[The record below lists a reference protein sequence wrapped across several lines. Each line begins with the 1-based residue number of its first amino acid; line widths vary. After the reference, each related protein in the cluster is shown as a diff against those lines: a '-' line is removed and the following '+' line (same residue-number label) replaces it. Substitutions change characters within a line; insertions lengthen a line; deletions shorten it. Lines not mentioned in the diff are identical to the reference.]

1 MKAIAVQPGAGIPEV
16 VDRPVPEPAP
26 GEALVRICRVGI
38 DGTDYEVIDGDHG
51 SVPDGDDRLILGH
64 EAVGI
69 VEDANGTDLADGQYV
84 VPTVRRPPAGVETND
99 YFEAGKPDM
108 APDGEYVERGIVG
121 AHGFMAEYSTSPAA
135 DLVPIPAE
143 LAQWGFLVEPISIT
157 EKAIEH
163 ARATRSAFDWRP
175 ESALVLGTGSLGL
188 LTVAMF
194 AETLDYERVY
204 CLGRKDRP
212 HPTIDIAERLGAT
225 YIDSRETPVS
235 AIAGAYEPMDVVYEA
250 TGHAKHAFESI
261 DALAPNGVAAL
272 LGVPA
277 DWSFEVDGGRLHRD
291 LVLHN
296 KALVGSV
303 NSNRR
308 HFERAIETLS
318 SLPDWVLESI
328 VTGVYGLEAV
338 DQAFPKA
345 TARVLTTGRAS
356 TTGAD
361 DDTTI
366 KTAVEFASI

>member
-1 MKAIAVQPGAGIPEV
+1 MQAIAVRRGEDEPTIIEKPRPDPGE
-16 VDRPVPEPAP
+16 
-26 GEALVRICRVGI
+26 GEALVRTLRVGV
-38 DGTDYEVIDGDHG
+38 DGTDHEVISGSHGGYPQGEDHL
-51 SVPDGDDRLILGH
+51 VLGH

-69 VEDANGTDLADGQYV
+69 VEEPGDTGHEVGDIV
-84 VPTVRRPPAGVETND
+84 VPTVRRPPGETNE
-99 YFEAGKPDM
+99 YFERGQPDM
-108 APDGEYVERGIVG
+108 APDGEYFECGIVG
-121 AHGFMAEYSTSPAA
+121 AHGFMAEYFTAPGKY
-135 DLVPIPAE
+135 LIEIPESLAE
-143 LAQWGFLVEPISIT
+143 LGFLVEPVSVS
-157 EKAIEH
+157 EKAFEH
-163 ARATRSAFDWRP
+163 AYASRSAFDWSP
-175 ESALVLGTGSLGL
+175 ESALVLGNGSLGL
-188 LTVAMF
+188 LTLAMTIHTEEF
-194 AETLDYERVY
+194 DRTY
-204 CLGRKDRP
+204 CLGRRDRP
-212 HPTIDIAERLGAT
+212 DPTVDIIDELGAT
-225 YIDSRETPVS
+225 YVDSRETPVS

-338 DQAFPKA
+338 DRAFPKA
-345 TARVLTTGRAS
+345 TARVPATGPAS
-356 TTGAD
+356 TAGSD